1 MKTIAIANQK
11 GGCGKTTTAI
21 NLASALAASGLKVLL
36 IDLDPQAHA
45 TFGLGATSQ
54 TVDKSIYNVLT
65 ENADKHRLITECIT
79 NVSDRLDIVSSNILL
94 STLEQELKDKED
106 AVSKLHQALHDGKL
120 DYDYAI
126 IDCPPSLG
134 FLTFN
139 ALRAAESILVPIDM
153 SAFSLMGVGKL
164 LGMLELIKIK
174 IHHSPR
180 VNALGTIY
188 DKRTKYCQIMLEDI
202 RSFFKEQML
211 STVIRMSI
219 SLKKAAARGM
229 SVIQFDKESNGAID
243 HLALAR
249 EIMRIDGVSEFEKE
263 LKSAPLVKNVEDL
276 KGEQASTADY
286 ASQVTLTTAAPSA
299 PKPASLTTT
308 VPVADKEEAETIKV
322 MTGAAPAPLAQDK
335 VAEPATRAALPAAPQ
350 KTPAITSHI
359 REIVFTIDAPNAR
372 DIFLVGDFNHWK
384 INDSSRLSRS
394 DSGRWEKRIQLAPGN
409 KYKYKYV
416 VDGEWTI
423 DSRNTELEQNSF
435 GTFDSIIK
443 L

>member
-21 NLASALAASGLKVLL
+21 NLASALAVSGVRVLL

-45 TFGLGATSQ
+45 TFGLGATNQ
-54 TVDKSIYNVLT
+54 TVDRSIYNVLT
-65 ENADKHRLITECIT
+65 ENVEKHRLITECIT
-79 NVSDRLDIVSSNILL
+79 NVSDKLDMVTSNILL

-106 AVSKLHQALHDGKL
+106 AVSKLHQSLYDGKL

-139 ALRAAESILVPIDM
+139 ALRAAEYIIVPIDM

-188 DKRTKYCQIMLEDI
+188 DKRTKYCQTMLEDI

-229 SVIQFDKESNGAID
+229 SVVQFDRESNGAID
-243 HLALAR
+243 YLALAH
-249 EIMRIDGVSEFEKE
+249 EVLRIDGVLEFEKDI
-263 LKSAPLVKNVEDL
+263 KISSIVKNIDDVKKDRVATTSEPEPVTVTTASPVEDNA
-276 KGEQASTADY
+276 EP
-286 ASQVTLTTAAPSA
+286 V
-299 PKPASLTTT
+299 TTT
-308 VPVADKEEAETIKV
+308 TPILKNTEEPKAPETAPEETIV
-322 MTGAAPAPLAQDK
+322 QSAVP
-335 VAEPATRAALPAAPQ
+335 PQ
-350 KTPAITSHI
+350 STIVDTESEK
-359 REIVFTIDAPNAR
+359 EIVFAINAPNAK

-384 INDSSRLSRS
+384 INDSSRLSRTAE
-394 DSGRWEKRIQLAPGN
+394 GRWEKRIQLAPGN

-423 DSRNTELEQNSF
+423 DSDNKNLEQNSF
-435 GTFDSIIK
+435 GTFDSVIK